1 MKAFVSGGAGF
12 IGSNLVDR
20 LLDVGHEV
28 TVYDN
33 LSTGLLQF
41 LEYAR
46 DFDRFRL
53 VEGDLLDEDSL
64 SEAIAGH
71 EFVFHLAANA
81 DVRFGTEHPRR
92 DLEQNTIV
100 TNNVLEA
107 MRKNGISKIAFASTG
122 SVYGDAT
129 VIPTPENAPF
139 PIQTSLYAASKL
151 AGGGWGTVYSTSTS
165 RISPT
170 RGIQNVVICVGYLGE
185 QIEEFVKDGS
195 EYGIYVQYSYETN
208 VLLGTG
214 GAIRNAL
221 HLLTDDFFV
230 LYGDSWLDIDYRSV
244 YESFQNSGKTALM
257 TVYRNEGRWDT
268 SNVEMDGNRIIFYSK
283 TKRNPRMTHIDYGL
297 GILKPNIFEQ
307 YPEGA
312 NFDLA
317 EIYESLSDSERL
329 ASFEAKNR
337 FYEIGSYYGL
347 KELNEILQ
355 ER

>member
-1 MKAFVSGGAGF
+1 VKAFVSGGAGF
-12 IGSNLVDR
+12 IGSSLVDR

-53 VEGDLLDEDSL
+53 VEGDLLDEGSL

-122 SVYGDAT
+122 SVYGDVN

-151 AGGGWGTVYSTSTS
+151 AGEGLIAAYCGGFGFQSWIFRFVS
-165 RISPT
+165 I
-170 RGIQNVVICVGYLGE
+170 LGE
-185 QIEEFVKDGS
+185 RYTHGHVFDFYRKLKQNPSRLEVLGNGK
-195 EYGIYVQYSYETN
+195 QRKSYLYIQDCIDAMLFALEKSNEPVN
-208 VLLGTG
+208 VLNLGVG
-214 GAIRNAL
+214 GYCEVNDSIGWICEEL
-221 HLLTDDFFV
+221 GVTPKLE
-230 LYGDSWLDIDYRSV
+230 YSGGDRGWIGDNPFIFL
-244 YESFQNSGKTALM
+244 
-257 TVYRNEGRWDT
+257 DT
-268 SNVEMDGNRIIFYSK
+268 SKIRDLGWKPKLSIQDGVLK
-283 TKRNPRMTHIDYGL
+283 TIQY
-297 GILKPNIFEQ
+297 LKTNEWVFE
-307 YPEGA
+307 
-312 NFDLA
+312 
-317 EIYESLSDSERL
+317 ERD
-329 ASFEAKNR
+329 
-337 FYEIGSYYGL
+337 
-347 KELNEILQ
+347 
-355 ER
+355 